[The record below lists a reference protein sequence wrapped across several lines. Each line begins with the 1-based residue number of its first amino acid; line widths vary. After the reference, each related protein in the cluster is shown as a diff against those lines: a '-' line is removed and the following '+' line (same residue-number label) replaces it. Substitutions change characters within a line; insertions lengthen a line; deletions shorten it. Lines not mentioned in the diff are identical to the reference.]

1 MKKIDEYRYK
11 AEEGCF
17 IVRKNDHFIM
27 GEYICLGGDDT
38 ADNYEDYIYTLE
50 EYEEFYNPT
59 KPTFQDCLQ
68 NIINKINEY
77 NVSENVDRFYVN
89 DMPMWLNRELRNSLM
104 SRFNAEKS
112 KGIEITNIW
121 YEGMNIVLPV
131 DNAIEMLSELEIYA
145 SQCFDNTHR
154 HLFNVNNLT
163 TIDELKNYDYTLG
176 YPEKLIFT
184 I

>member
-1 MKKIDEYRYK
+1 MKKYYKNGNLVDRPTSLFHKGINYIPPTDEILID
-11 AEEGCF
+11 AG
-17 IVRKNDHFIM
+17 
-27 GEYICLGGDDT
+27 YIIKENELT
-38 ADNYEDYIYTLE
+38 FEDVLE
-50 EYEEFYNPT
+50 QVVN
-59 KPTFQDCLQ
+59 
-68 NIINKINEY
+68 NINEY

-163 TIDELKNYDYTLG
+163 TIDELQNYDYTLG
-176 YPEKLIFT
+176 YPEKLNFT

>member
-1 MKKIDEYRYK
+1 MKKYYK
-11 AEEGCF
+11 
-17 IVRKNDHFIM
+17 
-27 GEYICLGGDDT
+27 
-38 ADNYEDYIYTLE
+38 DNQLVIKPTSL
-50 EYEEFYNPT
+50 FYNGINYIPPT
-59 KPTFQDCLQ
+59 DEILLNAGYIIKDDELTFEDVLDQVV
-68 NIINKINEY
+68 NNINEY

-163 TIDELKNYDYTLG
+163 TIDELQNYDYTLG
-176 YPEKLIFT
+176 YPEKLNFT

>member
-1 MKKIDEYRYK
+1 MKQYWKAGQIVERPKSLCYEGKTYIPPTDEILIK
-11 AEEGCF
+11 AG
-17 IVRKNDHFIM
+17 
-27 GEYICLGGDDT
+27 
-38 ADNYEDYIYTLE
+38 YEIKEQEITLE
-50 EYEEFYNPT
+50 DVLLDVIEQIE
-59 KPTFQDCLQ
+59 K
-68 NIINKINEY
+68 Y

-104 SRFNAEKS
+104 SRFNAEKA

-131 DNAIEMLSELEIYA
+131 DNAIGMLLELEIYA
-145 SQCFDNTHR
+145 SQCFDNTHK

-163 TIDELKNYDYTLG
+163 TIDELQNYDYTLG
-176 YPEKLIFT
+176 YPEKLNFT